1 MDRTKITRDS
11 SENSGEQDGKQSSL
25 LENPDQVT
33 SNDKLNAYGESESDA
48 KTKKG
53 EEHKMNIW
61 RTRKIIQ
68 MEFESDDDVAEQSK
82 NANNAKK
89 EGKVRFTK
97 RRYTIMNLVAKKRKE
112 HMPTRKNQENQ

>member
-1 MDRTKITRDS
+1 MNIPDGKMDRTKTTQDS
-11 SENSGEQDGKQSSL
+11 RKNSGEQDGKQSSL

-48 KTKKG
+48 KIKKG
-53 EEHKMNIW
+53 EERKTNTW
-61 RTRKIIQ
+61 QTRKITH

-89 EGKVRFTK
+89 EGTV
-97 RRYTIMNLVAKKRKE
+97 
-112 HMPTRKNQENQ
+112 